1 MVNSYRILRAYTKRA
16 RARRRWM
23 TSMYQTTS
31 STFRSCL
38 RMCRAQPNIRRHLL
52 RSWTSQASELGN
64 RLSAAFAKIYLEN
77 ANRLQGVKRSNQDSH
92 SPADI
97 SLCFREYISSSR
109 HGGATLDQPYVAPLW
124 SSLHVSAPATRS
136 RWLTMSSR
144 FMARRVPL
152 APLTTVCEHLHR
164 FV

>member
-1 MVNSYRILRAYTKRA
+1 MDDIYVSDDELHVPFLPQDVQSTTEHQKTPPPKLDKSSKRA
-16 RARRRWM
+16 GKQAVCGVRKDLFGKCKPTAR
-23 TSMYQTTS
+23 
-31 STFRSCL
+31 
-38 RMCRAQPNIRRHLL
+38 
-52 RSWTSQASELGN
+52 G
-64 RLSAAFAKIYLEN
+64 K
-77 ANRLQGVKRSNQDSH
+77 KDSH

-152 APLTTVCEHLHR
+152 APLTTVCEHLHSVCTFR
-164 FV
+164 R

>member
-1 MVNSYRILRAYTKRA
+1 
-16 RARRRWM
+16 
-23 TSMYQTTS
+23 
-31 STFRSCL
+31 
-38 RMCRAQPNIRRHLL
+38 MCRAQPNIRRHLL
-52 RSWTSQASELGN
+52 RSWTSQGILNKLRLGYDVIVSHAKALNHALNCRTASELGN